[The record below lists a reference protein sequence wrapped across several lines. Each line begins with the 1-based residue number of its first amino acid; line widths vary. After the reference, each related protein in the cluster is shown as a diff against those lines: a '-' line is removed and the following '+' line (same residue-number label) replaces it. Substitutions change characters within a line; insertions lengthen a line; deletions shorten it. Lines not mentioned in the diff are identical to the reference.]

1 MLLIFSSQISSAQ
14 SCEDP
19 RTPAIV
25 AYLQYT
31 GAGWELGWW
40 PEGSPLG
47 VFGGM
52 NIQKQFIQDP
62 GKETFKEMFGTQVYT
77 KLQLRL
83 FERVALT
90 GTAGLLN
97 GQDFFYAG
105 GIRFNYPLNET
116 TAIIG
121 EPQLGNM
128 GFNLQLGVGWK
139 F

>member
-19 RTPAIV
+19 RTPAII
-25 AYLQYT
+25 AYLQYK

-47 VFGGM
+47 LFGGM
-52 NIQKQFIQDP
+52 SVQKQIIQDP
-62 GKETFKEMFGTQVYT
+62 EKNSSKEMLATQVYA

-83 FERVALT
+83 YERIALT
-90 GTAGLLN
+90 GTGGLVN
-97 GQDFFYAG
+97 GQDFYYAG
-105 GIRFNYPLNET
+105 GIRFNYPLNEK
-116 TAIIG
+116 TAVIG
-121 EPQLGNM
+121 EPQIGNM
-128 GFNLQLGVGWK
+128 GVNLLLGVGWK